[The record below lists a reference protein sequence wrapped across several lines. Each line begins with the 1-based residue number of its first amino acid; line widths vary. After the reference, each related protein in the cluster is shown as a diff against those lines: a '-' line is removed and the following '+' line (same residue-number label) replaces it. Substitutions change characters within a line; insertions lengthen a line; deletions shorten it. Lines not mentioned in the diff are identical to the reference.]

1 MIAIELQDKFAV
13 IFQLVVLVFFLD
25 ASLDCSSGLP
35 APFEPSVL

>member
-13 IFQLVVLVFFLD
+13 TFQLVVLVFFLD
-25 ASLDCSSGLP
+25 SSLDCSSALP